1 MVKNILLFN
10 YEDFIKLCSEKNLQ
24 LLDFRKTETML
35 NHFYNFIKSKHN
47 DKKLINIIRKIE
59 KNLNNV
65 SNNLLK
71 KTARISCIEL
81 K

>member
-1 MVKNILLFN
+1 MI
-10 YEDFIKLCSEKNLQ
+10 
-24 LLDFRKTETML
+24 R
-35 NHFYNFIKSKHN
+35 
-47 DKKLINIIRKIE
+47 KLINIIRKIE